1 MISVVPHTL
10 HRISISSS
18 GELESAREVRN
29 KPAGFYYVNKYT
41 VAPKKG
47 APDSRLTCGIGF
59 SASKS
64 NEAHSGSKLLAEMF

>member
-1 MISVVPHTL
+1 MISVVPQTL

-47 APDSRLTCGIGF
+47 APNSRSVTCGIGF

-64 NEAHSGSKLLAEMF
+64 NEANC